1 MNYAVLE
8 KEIKIL
14 PVQLQQDIDS
24 YIRSVIDNYKNN
36 AENNKNLSDVKKVK
50 LIALNEIAGSMKET
64 WNNIDP
70 VEYQNQLRKERIIG

>member
-64 WNNIDP
+64 WNNIYP

>member
-36 AENNKNLSDVKKVK
+36 AENNKNLSDVKKK
-50 LIALNEIAGSMKET
+50 N
-64 WNNIDP
+64 
-70 VEYQNQLRKERIIG
+70 

>member
-8 KEIKIL
+8 TAIYIL
-14 PVQLQQDIDS
+14 PVQLQQALLCC
-24 YIRSVIDNYKNN
+24 IRSVIDNYKNN

-70 VEYQNQLRKERIIG
+70 VEYQNQLRKERIID

>member
-14 PVQLQQDIDS
+14 LVQLQQDIDS

-36 AENNKNLSDVKKVK
+36 AENNKNLSDVKKK
-50 LIALNEIAGSMKET
+50 N
-64 WNNIDP
+64 
-70 VEYQNQLRKERIIG
+70 